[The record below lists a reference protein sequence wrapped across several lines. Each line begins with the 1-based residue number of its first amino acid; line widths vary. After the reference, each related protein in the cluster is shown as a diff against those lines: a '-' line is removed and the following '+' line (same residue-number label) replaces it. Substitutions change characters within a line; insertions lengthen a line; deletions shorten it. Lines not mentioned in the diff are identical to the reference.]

1 MQKKDN
7 QEFLIKLKTEAKI
20 IRSLE
25 KEKIIPD
32 QLSVIA
38 NFVATHAWQILLILA
53 FITSL
58 FWELLFYQGH
68 NG

>member
-1 MQKKDN
+1 MQKNNN
-7 QEFLIKLKTEAKI
+7 QEFLRKLKTEAKLI
-20 IRSLE
+20 SSLE
-25 KEKIIPD
+25 KEKFIPD
-32 QLSVIA
+32 QLSVLA

-58 FWELLFYQGH
+58 LWELLLYQGN